1 MMNRRGCMTIGVF
14 LLGCGAC
21 TAPRVKGPLSPLPRS
36 MGPRQPAI
44 GFALRAAGLPE
55 TGMWKC
61 DPVFRDVNGDGLV
74 DLAALPRLGYG
85 PRVWLGN
92 GRGEWSESS
101 NGLKYENKMRSCGGG
116 LSVGDVNGDGHVDLA
131 IADHCQGVFVYLG
144 DGHGNWEAV
153 VRELFP
159 RPLVT
164 RDSDKY
170 LYVGA
175 EDISMGDV
183 NGDGFPDLIAGSS
196 DDGGINLYLGDGT
209 GRNWEWVS
217 SGLPTSGWANRV
229 LFAEINGDGVIDV
242 VASKSE
248 GVRAWIGDGQGGF
261 SAAFDGLPTP
271 IVRGLYTGI
280 AVGDVNE
287 DGLVDI
293 AAANWVD
300 GPEVYLQQGDGSWK
314 KTPDVFPDMLGGAS
328 GLALGDIDGDGHEDL
343 VISGRLTQAVG
354 YVYGVYLLRGDGRG
368 GWVHAS
374 SYGLPETGLAF
385 TFGVAVGD
393 FDHDGTLDIAA
404 GSGGIVATTPDR
416 SEPIIP
422 SRLLVWSTRLPGT
435 ARPVASMLQSTP

>member
-1 MMNRRGCMTIGVF
+1 M
-14 LLGCGAC
+14 
-21 TAPRVKGPLSPLPRS
+21 
-36 MGPRQPAI
+36 
-44 GFALRAAGLPE
+44 
-55 TGMWKC
+55 
-61 DPVFRDVNGDGLV
+61 
-74 DLAALPRLGYG
+74 
-85 PRVWLGN
+85 
-92 GRGEWSESS
+92 
-101 NGLKYENKMRSCGGG
+101 
-116 LSVGDVNGDGHVDLA
+116 GDVNDDGHVDIA

-144 DGHGNWEAV
+144 DGQGNWEAV

-159 RPLVT
+159 RPLMA
-164 RDSDKY
+164 RDADKY

-248 GVRAWIGDGQGGF
+248 GVRVWIGDGQGGF
-261 SAAFDGLPTP
+261 SEAFVGLPTP

-280 AVGDVNE
+280 AIGDVNE

-300 GPEVYLQQGDGSWK
+300 GPEVYLQQSDGSWK
-314 KTPDVFPDMLGGAS
+314 KTADVFPDRLGGAS
-328 GLALGDIDGDGHEDL
+328 GLALGDVDGDGHEDMVL
-343 VISGRLTQAVG
+343 SGRLTQDVG

-368 GWVHAS
+368 GWVHAPNR
-374 SYGLPETGLAF
+374 GLPETGLAF

-404 GSGGIVATTPDR
+404 GSGGVVASSTGR

-422 SRLLVWSTRLPGT
+422 SRLLVWSTRLPGI